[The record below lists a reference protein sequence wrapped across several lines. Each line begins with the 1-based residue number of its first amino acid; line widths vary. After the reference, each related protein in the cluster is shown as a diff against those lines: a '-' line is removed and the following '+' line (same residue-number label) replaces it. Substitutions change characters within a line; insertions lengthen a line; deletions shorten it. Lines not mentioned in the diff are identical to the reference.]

1 MKRAALALAALTLL
15 MLMPGASAQ
24 SWEPAWEADLGPG
37 YITTSPLVD
46 DEHVYVRTSG
56 FWTGDERPE
65 VLAFS
70 HDGEQRWT
78 YRSETTTQHDMAPLV
93 MVEAGSGPCGT
104 WPTLILVGWADGAF
118 TALHPSNG
126 TVNWQANSTLD
137 GWGITGAPLVDGDH
151 VVVPTRT
158 GLMRLCLAD
167 GAVAFQ
173 TDLGNGWRN
182 GVTLHDGAYW
192 LGDEAGQLWAVAV
205 DGTVLETHNLSA
217 SLRHAPISMGG
228 GLLLHVQEPSLSRL
242 LLFNSTSRTLAELA
256 VLGRSPAIPLVM
268 DTTVVLGD
276 SDGLTSVQ
284 CDPDCIVI
292 DTYPTKVNGEMRWRS
307 PGQFFA
313 PVNTDEGGWLSAEL
327 NDNGTLGEVSLFSTP
342 HDGYGT
348 SAPAWTPTEM
358 YLGNDAGVLMAYT
371 VERTS
376 SGEEATTMSTPLI
389 GLTAM
394 TLGLVGAAWLSNRG
408 RTTDAWRLLTL
419 GAVAV
424 ALLML
429 PDLAASWNAWLVE
442 EEPSSEETTWDPSWP
457 DEWLGTQVVVF
468 DLPDQTVVAGGLV
481 GHETVWSLTA
491 AAAEERDLSLT
502 TEATGIGLY
511 LVAINGVEATGW
523 EYTINGQRGVFA
535 MDEAEIESTLVLRWH
550 LA

>member
-1 MKRAALALAALTLL
+1 M
-15 MLMPGASAQ
+15 
-24 SWEPAWEADLGPG
+24 
-37 YITTSPLVD
+37 
-46 DEHVYVRTSG
+46 
-56 FWTGDERPE
+56 
-65 VLAFS
+65 
-70 HDGEQRWT
+70 
-78 YRSETTTQHDMAPLV
+78 
-93 MVEAGSGPCGT
+93 
-104 WPTLILVGWADGAF
+104 
-118 TALHPSNG
+118 
-126 TVNWQANSTLD
+126 
-137 GWGITGAPLVDGDH
+137 
-151 VVVPTRT
+151 
-158 GLMRLCLAD
+158 
-167 GAVAFQ
+167 
-173 TDLGNGWRN
+173 
-182 GVTLHDGAYW
+182 
-192 LGDEAGQLWAVAV
+192 
-205 DGTVLETHNLSA
+205 
-217 SLRHAPISMGG
+217 
-228 GLLLHVQEPSLSRL
+228 
-242 LLFNSTSRTLAELA
+242 
-256 VLGRSPAIPLVM
+256 LGRSPAIPLVM

-371 VERTS
+371 IERTS

>member
-371 VERTS
+371 IERTS

>member
-1 MKRAALALAALTLL
+1 MKRAALVLTALTLL
-15 MLMPGASAQ
+15 MMTPVASAQ
-24 SWEPAWEADLGPG
+24 SWEPAWEVDLGPG

-46 DEHVYVRTSG
+46 DDHVYVRTSG

-104 WPTLILVGWADGAF
+104 WPTLLLVGWADGAF

-126 TVNWQANSTLD
+126 TVYWQATSTLD

-167 GAVAFQ
+167 GTVAFQ

-205 DGTVLETHNLSA
+205 DGTVLENHNLSA
-217 SLRHAPISMGG
+217 SLRHAPISIGDD
-228 GLLLHVQEPSLSRL
+228 LLLHVQEVSLSRL
-242 LLFNSTSRTLAELA
+242 LLFNSTSNTLAELA

-268 DTTVVLGD
+268 DTAVVLGD
-276 SDGLTSVQ
+276 SDGLTFVQ
-284 CDPDCIVI
+284 CDPDCIVV
-292 DTYPTKVNGEMRWRS
+292 DTFPTKVNGEMRSRS
-307 PGQFFA
+307 SGQFFA
-313 PVNTDEGGWLSAEL
+313 PVNTEDGGWLSVEL
-327 NDNGTLGEVSLFSTP
+327 NDDGTLGNVSQFSTP

-348 SAPAWTPTEM
+348 SAPAWTPTGM

-371 VERTS
+371 VERANT
-376 SGEEATTMSTPLI
+376 GEEATTASTPLI
-389 GLTAM
+389 GLTAI

-429 PDLAASWNAWLVE
+429 PDLATSWNAWLVE
-442 EEPSSEETTWDPSWP
+442 EESSSDEVPWDSSWP
-457 DEWLGTQVVVF
+457 DEWLGTQIVAF
-468 DLPDQTVVAGGLV
+468 DLPDQTIVVGGLV
-481 GHETVWSLTA
+481 GHETVWALTMA
-491 AAAEERDLSLT
+491 AADERDLSLE

-511 LVAINGVEATGW
+511 LVAIDDVEATGW
-523 EYTINGQRGVFA
+523 EYTINDQRGVLA
-535 MDEAEIESTLVLRWH
+535 MDEAEIEATLVLRWH